1 MSIALYQ
8 YRLFWDGHHGAL
20 RCGRQ
25 LRLLA
30 AAPTLPGAE
39 SVRVE
44 EIDYAP
50 EVDVA
55 QLREA
60 GGDWR
65 EMSPAEVAGAQTLI
79 AALGRTEPMRLAAAA
94 A

>member
-20 RCGRQ
+20 RCGHQ
-25 LRLLA
+25 LQVLA
-30 AAPTLPGAE
+30 SAPTLPGAE
-39 SVRVE
+39 SLQVE

-50 EVDVA
+50 EVNVA

-65 EMSPAEVAGAQTLI
+65 EMSPAEVAAAQSLIETL
-79 AALGRTEPMRLAAAA
+79 GPTPPMPLAAAA
-94 A
+94 